1 MQKHVDSQ
9 VGQLEVAAKH
19 SANAFINIE
28 TVKCFNG
35 QRTEYD
41 RFMAP
46 VKRAASLYVRQVRG
60 NALQMGWMMFAT
72 FVTFL
77 GGFYYG
83 SSIIRSGKASTA
95 DFITTFFSCLEVAN
109 AIKEVLPQM
118 IVLEKGRAAG
128 RALNALV
135 VEHGIA
141 NRDTSPDLDVPRD
154 APSRITFAKVST
166 SNAIDCHFPPML
178 TTLRCHSLI
187 RHDRM
192 TLSCET

>member
-1 MQKHVDSQ
+1 MPINAFIISYISNHMQKHVDSQ
-9 VGQLEVAAKH
+9 VEQLAVATQH
-19 SANAFINIE
+19 SANAFANIE

-35 QRTEYD
+35 QKSEYE

-46 VKRAASLYVRQVRG
+46 VKKAAAFYVRQVRG

-95 DFITTFFSCLEVAN
+95 DFITTFFSCLEVTN
-109 AIKEVLPQM
+109 AIKGVLPQM

-128 RALNALV
+128 RALGTLL
-135 VEHGIA
+135 EGRSIA
-141 NRDTSPDLDVPRD
+141 SPDNGPMLDVPKQP
-154 APSRITFAKVST
+154 PSRITFAKVST
-166 SNAIDCHFPPML
+166 SQ
-178 TTLRCHSLI
+178 R
-187 RHDRM
+187 R
-192 TLSCET
+192 